1 MRVWYQNGM
10 SISYSSVDIFNESS
24 LYAITKNFSQ
34 MTWTLSSEA
43 GQWRQGASHDTT
55 TFFASSIS
63 QMESTYSWS

>member
-43 GQWRQGASHDTT
+43 GQ
-55 TFFASSIS
+55 
-63 QMESTYSWS
+63 